1 MSRPLRSA
9 VGLLVALCLTPV
21 LIGCGRPAARAPV
34 VVTWLAAHT
43 APAFDPDGPPD
54 ALRAALERHLS
65 VGLID
70 RDTTGA
76 TRLGLAESAMVSG
89 DSLVWTFR
97 LRAGVRFTDGTA
109 VTSTDVRNALVGG
122 LGRPD
127 HATRAWLLAAVVG
140 IGDRRAAVPAI
151 DCPDARTLTI
161 RLSRPDRRFLDKLA
175 VPGVSVPF
183 RQRAG
188 AWGAVVGTGPYRV
201 LEAREGHSLTLVAV
215 ADAVGARALADTLRV
230 RFVVGASRTLTA
242 MRGEPV
248 DVVWPLPP
256 GILSERLPDSWLV
269 IQRDALPARRLYL
282 VLRPEAPPL
291 GRVEVRAALASA
303 FNREEL
309 LVALG
314 PRGDAVRRWLPGVG
328 TDYAWPR
335 IETALERA
343 ARTAAVAARAGVAQR
358 AGPTRPESFHVVL
371 AYDADGVGAEIAR
384 SLQGQWARSG
394 HYADLRACR
403 GGEVAT
409 EMLGAG
415 GSQARL
421 VEAQASITGAEAEL
435 ATLVLPM
442 RGPAVGSFRTGWRTR
457 DLDRWVAWPEP
468 APGFDVSA
476 AQSRLAEDR
485 VVLPLAT
492 LPWQLAVR
500 SGGDRPV
507 VHIATGPVWTVAH

>member
-1 MSRPLRSA
+1 MVLCVASVLSGCSRP
-9 VGLLVALCLTPV
+9 T
-21 LIGCGRPAARAPV
+21 ARAPV

-65 VGLID
+65 VGLIE

-76 TRLGLAESAMVSG
+76 TRLGLAESATVSA

-109 VTSTDVRNALVGG
+109 VTSGDVRNALLGG

-140 IGDRRAAVPAI
+140 IGDPRRAATPAI
-151 DCPDARTLTI
+151 ECPDARTLSI
-161 RLSRPDRRFLDKLA
+161 RLSQPDRRFLDKLA

-183 RQRAG
+183 KRRAG
-188 AWGAVVGTGPYRV
+188 EWAAVVGTGPYRV

-230 RFVVGASRTLTA
+230 RFMIGASRTLTA
-242 MRGEPV
+242 MRGETV
-248 DVVWPLPP
+248 DLVWPLPP
-256 GILSERLPDSWLV
+256 GILTERLPDSWLV

-314 PRGDAVRRWLPGVG
+314 PRGEGVRRWLPGVE

-335 IETALERA
+335 IETAVERA
-343 ARTAAVAARAGVAQR
+343 ARTASAAGERHEGEHREREQDSDPAR
-358 AGPTRPESFHVVL
+358 TESFHVVL
-371 AYDADGVGAEIAR
+371 AYDADGEGAEVAAA
-384 SLQGQWARSG
+384 LQGQWARSG
-394 HYADLRACR
+394 HYAELRACR
-403 GGEVAT
+403 GRAVAT

-421 VEAQASITGAEAEL
+421 VEAQTPITGAEAEL
-435 ATLVLPM
+435 ATLVLPL

-457 DLDRWVAWPEP
+457 DLDRWTAWPEP
-468 APGFDVSA
+468 APGFDVTA
-476 AQSRLAEDR
+476 VQDRLAAER

-492 LPWQLAVR
+492 LPWQMAVR
-500 SGGDRPV
+500 SAGGRPV
-507 VHIATGPVWTVAH
+507 VHIATGPGWTVPH